1 MPRAQGPRKTCKVS
15 GCGRQFTPR
24 RGTRREKCFEC
35 SPEKDP
41 GGPESM
47 TPPAGPAALPTNGE
61 MAAAVAA
68 ELERLDRAGTVAG
81 AIAMRLARTLDDPR
95 LGAAQV
101 SSIAAQL
108 TRTLEP
114 LQRHAPR
121 SADAL
126 DEIAARREAKAASA

>member
-1 MPRAQGPRKTCKVS
+1 
-15 GCGRQFTPR
+15 
-24 RGTRREKCFEC
+24 
-35 SPEKDP
+35 
-41 GGPESM
+41 M
-47 TPPAGPAALPTNGE
+47 TPAAAAATLPTNGE

-68 ELERLDRAGTVAG
+68 ELERLERSGTVAG

-101 SSIAAQL
+101 SSLAAQL

-121 SADAL
+121 SADIL
-126 DEIAARREAKAASA
+126 DEIAERRAAKAASA